1 MFNDE
6 LALLAS
12 AARTATT
19 NSEPQ
24 ANNSH
29 RGMILVVN
37 VTARA
42 AATTLTPALQ
52 LRDLVSGEYVTIWTA
67 AAAIN
72 TGDATV
78 AYLFY
83 PSPNTD
89 AASLYTEAVDMVIPT
104 RWRAVMTHGDADSIT
119 YSVAAMMIL

>member
-1 MFNDE
+1 MFNE
-6 LALLAS
+6 EKTLLFS

-19 NSEPQ
+19 TTAEQ
-24 ANNSH
+24 ANTRH

-37 VTARA
+37 VTGRA
-42 AATTLTPALQ
+42 AATTLTPS
-52 LRDLVSGEYVTIWTA
+52 LVLVDPVSKETATVWTA

-72 TGDATV
+72 SADATI

-89 AASLYTEAVDMVIPT
+89 AAALYTEAVDMVVPT
-104 RWRAVMTHGDADSIT
+104 RWKVVMTHSDDKSVT
-119 YSVAAMMIL
+119 YSVSAMMIL

>member
-6 LALLAS
+6 KILLAS
-12 AARTATT
+12 AARIATPT
-19 NSEPQ
+19 ISPQ

-37 VTARA
+37 VTARGV
-42 AATTLTPALQ
+42 ATTLTPGLQ
-52 LRDLVSGEYVTIWTA
+52 LRDPVSGEYVTIWTA

-72 TGDATV
+72 TANATV

-83 PSPNTD
+83 PSPLAD
-89 AASLYTEAVDMVIPT
+89 AACLYTEAVDMAIPT
-104 RWRAVMTHGDADSIT
+104 QWRAVMTHSDANSIT
-119 YSVAAMMIL
+119 YSVCAMLL